1 MKKNLLFVALF
12 LMTLLLRAQTVQIN
26 EASGWLETAFVKW
39 QPVSG
44 AQTYNVYYTGNGFTD
59 KKIDDQLIRSYG
71 SYFRADIPGLKA
83 GSYTIK
89 VKPVVNGNE
98 GTGATTGNLTV
109 SAHDRNGFAF
119 ESGRVPGGY
128 KADGTP
134 KDNVV
139 ILYITQNTKNTIS
152 MNITGASSNPCIG
165 LQNILYAIK
174 KGKDTRPFIIR
185 LIGNITDMTVMEG
198 GDVVIENSN
207 NSSSYV
213 TFEGIGNDAV
223 ANGWGVRLKS
233 ASNIEVNNLGFMNC
247 NSTAGDNVGMQQ
259 DNDHIWVHNCDLFYG
274 NAGSDADQIKG
285 DGALDNKTSTYI
297 TLSYNHF
304 WDNGKASLLGLSE
317 GTTAGLYITY
327 HHNWFDH
334 SDSRHPRVRYYSAH
348 IYNNYYDGV
357 SKYGAGSTMGSSLF
371 VEGNYFRN
379 SKHPMLTSLQ
389 GSDIWDET
397 NQVNNA
403 GTMGTFS
410 GEAGGSIKA
419 FNNTFDASNGTNNM
433 RFVAYNDPNPLFNIS
448 GKISSATDFDAYLA
462 TTRGE
467 VVSSS
472 VKSKSGANTYNNF
485 DTDATLYI
493 KNLVIDQPA
502 VAKTKTTQYAGRV
515 SGGDL
520 QWTFNNATDDTSSLV
535 ITALKSALTNYTGTL
550 VAIQGEGNPPT
561 GTQTLTLTSS
571 SNNNQTVV
579 TGTAITSIV
588 FTWGGDATDATVT
601 GLPASGLTF
610 VKNST
615 AKTITISGSPTA
627 TVSYSIA
634 TSGTS
639 GSPATGSG
647 TITVTASGNQT
658 LTSTGNNNQTIS
670 SGTAITS
677 IVFTWGG
684 DATDATV
691 TGLPAS
697 GLTFV
702 KNSTAK
708 TITISGSPTAT
719 VSYSIATSG
728 TSGSP
733 ATGSGTVTVTAS
745 GNQTLTSSGNNNQ
758 TVSSGTAIAT
768 IVFTWGGNATDVTV
782 TGLPASGLTFVKNS
796 TAKTVTIS
804 GTPTANVSYSVTTSG
819 SAGSPVIASG
829 TITVSTGSSGSEIHN
844 FTTSEKTST
853 FYAITGNM
861 NSTPGSVT
869 YNGLT
874 LTERLKI
881 ESSTTI
887 NYTTTNSSTLTLV
900 FDSNFTGTV
909 KVDNVSYTASS
920 GIVTVSIAAGSH
932 SITKGSVANLFY
944 ISTVYGGGTLK
955 VTPVAESST
964 AENAKIILYPNP
976 VSNTL
981 YLSDSNQKVEKILIY
996 NISGNLIATYGKS
1009 ESMDTSSLIPGT
1021 YLAKIYTVDGSF
1033 NQTLIKK

>member
-1 MKKNLLFVALF
+1 LQFDKQKTTLLTINHLNQTIMKKNLLFLAVF
-12 LMTLLLRAQTVQIN
+12 FVTLQIWAQQVQIT
-26 EASGWLETAFVKW
+26 ESSGWLESAFVKW

-44 AQTYNVYYTGNGFTD
+44 AQTYNVYYSGQGITD

-71 SYFRADIPGLKA
+71 SYFRADIPGLQA
-83 GSYTIK
+83 GTYTVK
-89 VKPVVNGNE
+89 VKPVISGVE
-98 GTGATTGNLTV
+98 GSGTTTGNLTV
-109 SAHDRNGFAF
+109 SAQDRNGFAF
-119 ESGRVPGGY
+119 AGGRVPGGY

-134 KDNVV
+134 KDNAV

-174 KGKDTRPFIIR
+174 KGQDTRPFIIR

-207 NSSSYV
+207 NASSYL
-213 TFEGIGNDAV
+213 TIEGVGTDAV

-233 ASNIEVNNLGFMNC
+233 ASNIEVSNLGFMNC

-317 GTTAGLYITY
+317 GTTSGLYITY

-357 SKYGAGSTMGSSLF
+357 SKYGSGSTLGSSLF

-389 GSDIWDET
+389 GTDIWDEA

-433 RFVAYNDPNPLFNIS
+433 RFVAYNDPNPLYNIS
-448 GKISSATDFDAYLA
+448 GKISSTTDFDAYVA

-467 VVSSS
+467 TVSSA
-472 VKSKSGANTYNNF
+472 VKSKSGANVYNNF
-485 DTDATLYI
+485 DTDAALYV

-502 VAKTKTTQYAGRV
+502 IAKTKTTQYAGRV

-520 QWTFNNATDDTSSLV
+520 KWVFDNSVDDTSSLV

-550 VAIQGEGNPPT
+550 VAVQGEGNPPAS
-561 GTQTLTLTSS
+561 TQTLTSTG
-571 SNNNQTVV
+571 NNNQTV
-579 TGTAITSIV
+579 TSGTAIATIV

-601 GLPASGLTF
+601 GLPASGLSF
-610 VKNST
+610 VKNAT
-615 AKTITISGSPTA
+615 AKTITISGTPTA
-627 TVSYSIA
+627 TLSYSIT
-634 TSGTS
+634 TSGT
-639 GSPATGSG
+639 GTPATASG
-647 TITVTASGNQT
+647 TITVNSAGTQT
-658 LTSTGNNNQTIS
+658 LTSTGNNSQTVA
-670 SGTAITS
+670 SGTAISS

-684 DATDATV
+684 TATDATV

-697 GLTFV
+697 GISFV
-702 KNSTAK
+702 KNTTAK
-708 TITISGSPTAT
+708 TITITGTPTAT
-719 VSYSIATSG
+719 LSYSVATTG
-728 TSGSP
+728 TGTV
-733 ATGSGTVTVTAS
+733 ATGSGTITVT
-745 GNQTLTSSGNNNQ
+745 T
-758 TVSSGTAIAT
+758 
-768 IVFTWGGNATDVTV
+768 
-782 TGLPASGLTFVKNS
+782 
-796 TAKTVTIS
+796 
-804 GTPTANVSYSVTTSG
+804 GTPSG
-819 SAGSPVIASG
+819 D
-829 TITVSTGSSGSEIHN
+829 ENHN
-844 FTTSEKTST
+844 FTTSGKTSS
-853 FYAITGNM
+853 FYTISGNM

-869 YNGLT
+869 YAGLT
-874 LTERLKI
+874 LTARLKI
-881 ESSTTI
+881 ETSTSIT
-887 NYTTTNSSTLTLV
+887 YTTTSASTLTLV
-900 FDSNFTGTV
+900 FDSNFTGTI
-909 KVDNVSYTASS
+909 KVDNVSYTASA
-920 GIVTVSIAAGSH
+920 GIVTASIASGSH
-932 SITKGSVANLFY
+932 TITKGSVANLYY
-944 ISTVYGGGTLK
+944 IGTHYTGGTARMAQTTEVLAEPETAK
-955 VTPVAESST
+955 V
-964 AENAKIILYPNP
+964 ILYPNP
-976 VSNTL
+976 VDTVL
-981 YLSDSNQKVEKILIY
+981 YLSKSTQTVEKVLVY
-996 NISGNLIATYGKS
+996 NMSGTLVSSAGKNA
-1009 ESMDTSSLIPGT
+1009 ESLDLSSLIAGT
-1021 YLAKIYTVDGSF
+1021 YLVKIYTNEGSV
-1033 NQTLIKK
+1033 NQTILKK

>member
-1 MKKNLLFVALF
+1 
-12 LMTLLLRAQTVQIN
+12 MTAQLWAQTIQIN
-26 EASGWLETAFVKW
+26 EASGWLESAFVKW

-83 GSYTIK
+83 GTYTVK
-89 VKPVVNGNE
+89 VKPVVNGTE
-98 GTGATTGNLTV
+98 GTGATTSSLTV
-109 SAHDRNGFAF
+109 TAHDRNGFAF
-119 ESGRVPGGY
+119 EGGRVPGGY

-134 KDNVV
+134 KDNAV

-152 MNITGASSNPCIG
+152 MNITGASANPCIG

-198 GDVVIENSN
+198 GDVVIENAN
-207 NSSSYV
+207 NASSYV
-213 TFEGIGNDAV
+213 TIEGIGDDAV

-233 ASNIEVNNLGFMNC
+233 ASNIEVSNLGFMNC
-247 NSTAGDNVGMQQ
+247 DSTAGDNVGMQQ
-259 DNDHIWVHNCDLFYG
+259 DNDHVWVHNCDLFYG

-317 GTTAGLYITY
+317 GTTSGLYITY

-371 VEGNYFRN
+371 VEGNYYRN

-389 GSDIWDET
+389 GSDIWDEA

-433 RFVAYNDPNPLFNIS
+433 RFVAYNDPNPLYNIA
-448 GKISSATDFDAYLA
+448 GKISSTTDFDAYVA

-467 VVSSS
+467 VVSSA

-485 DTDATLYI
+485 DTDANLYV
-493 KNLVIDQPA
+493 KNLVIDTPA
-502 VAKTKTTQYAGRV
+502 AAKTKTTQYAGRV

-520 QWTFNNATDDTSSLV
+520 KWTFNNATDDTSSLV
-535 ITALKSALTNYTGTL
+535 ITALKTALTNYLGTL
-550 VAIQGEGNPPT
+550 VAVQGEGNPPA
-561 GTQTLTLTSS
+561 GTQTLTLTSG
-571 SNNNQTVV
+571 SNNNQTVAS
-579 TGTAITSIV
+579 GTAISSIV

-601 GLPASGLTF
+601 GLPASGLSF
-610 VKNST
+610 VKNTT
-615 AKTITISGSPTA
+615 AKTITISGT
-627 TVSYSIA
+627 
-634 TSGTS
+634 
-639 GSPATGSG
+639 
-647 TITVTASGNQT
+647 
-658 LTSTGNNNQTIS
+658 
-670 SGTAITS
+670 
-677 IVFTWGG
+677 
-684 DATDATV
+684 
-691 TGLPAS
+691 
-697 GLTFV
+697 
-702 KNSTAK
+702 
-708 TITISGSPTAT
+708 PTAT

-733 ATGSGTVTVTAS
+733 ATGSGTVTVTAA
-745 GNQTLTSSGNNNQ
+745 GNQTLTSTGNNSQ
-758 TVSSGTAIAT
+758 TVSSGTAIAS
-768 IVFTWGGNATDVTV
+768 IVFTWGGNATDASV
-782 TGLPASGLTFVKNS
+782 TGLPSSGLSFVKNT
-796 TAKTVTIS
+796 TAKTITIT

-819 SAGSPVIASG
+819 NAGTPVMASG
-829 TITVSTGSSGSEIHN
+829 TITVTTGSSGGSELHN
-844 FTTSEKTST
+844 FTTSGKTST
-853 FYAITGNM
+853 FYSITGNM

-881 ESSTTI
+881 ESSTSIT
-887 NYTTTNSSTLTLV
+887 YTTTSASTLTLV
-900 FDSNFTGTV
+900 FDSSFTGTI
-909 KVDNVSYTASS
+909 KVDNVSYTASA
-920 GIVTVSIAAGSH
+920 GIVTASIAAGSH
-932 SITKGSVANLFY
+932 TITKGSVANLFY
-944 ISTVYGGGTLK
+944 ISTVYSGSTLRMAVGAETTAK
-955 VTPVAESST
+955 ESTESS
-964 AENAKIILYPNP
+964 KIVLYPNP
-976 VSNTL
+976 VSSTL
-981 YLSDSNQKVEKILIY
+981 FLSDPEQKVQSVLIY
-996 NISGNLIATYGKS
+996 NISGNLVINSGNS
-1009 ESMDTSSLIPGT
+1009 ESIDTSSLIPGT
-1021 YLAKIYTVDGSF
+1021 YLAKIITVDGSI

>member
-1 MKKNLLFVALF
+1 MKKNLLFVAVF
-12 LMTLLLRAQTVQIN
+12 LMTVQLWAQTIQIN

-59 KKIDDQLIRSYG
+59 QKIDDQLIRSYG

-83 GSYTIK
+83 GTYTVK
-89 VKPVVNGNE
+89 VKPVVNGTE

-109 SAHDRNGFAF
+109 TAHDRNGFAF

-134 KDNVV
+134 KDNAV

-152 MNITGASSNPCIG
+152 MNITGASANPCIG

-198 GDVVIENSN
+198 GDVVIENAN
-207 NSSSYV
+207 NASSYV
-213 TFEGIGNDAV
+213 TFEGIGDDAV

-233 ASNIEVNNLGFMNC
+233 ASNIEVSNLGFMNC

-259 DNDHIWVHNCDLFYG
+259 DNDHVWVHNCDLFYG

-317 GTTAGLYITY
+317 GTTSGLYITY

-357 SKYGAGSTMGSSLF
+357 SKYGAGSTLGSSLF
-371 VEGNYFRN
+371 IEGNYYRN

-389 GSDIWDET
+389 GSDIWDEA

-433 RFVAYNDPNPLFNIS
+433 RFVAYNDPNPIYNIS
-448 GKISSATDFDAYLA
+448 GKISSTTDFDAYVA
-462 TTRGE
+462 STRGE
-467 VVSSS
+467 VVSST
-472 VKSKSGANTYNNF
+472 VKSKSGANVYNNF
-485 DTDATLYI
+485 DTDANLYV
-493 KNLVIDQPA
+493 KNLTIDTPA
-502 VAKTKTTQYAGRV
+502 AAKTKTTQYAGRV

-520 QWTFNNATDDTSSLV
+520 KWTFNNATDDTSSLV
-535 ITALKSALTNYTGTL
+535 ITALKTALTNYTGNL
-550 VAIQGEGNPPT
+550 VSVQGEGNPPA
-561 GTQTLTLTSS
+561 GTQTLTLTSA

-579 TGTAITSIV
+579 SGTAISSIV
-588 FTWGGDATDATVT
+588 FTWSGTATDAAVT

-610 VKNST
+610 VKNTT
-615 AKTITISGSPTA
+615 AKTITISGT
-627 TVSYSIA
+627 
-634 TSGTS
+634 
-639 GSPATGSG
+639 
-647 TITVTASGNQT
+647 
-658 LTSTGNNNQTIS
+658 
-670 SGTAITS
+670 
-677 IVFTWGG
+677 
-684 DATDATV
+684 
-691 TGLPAS
+691 
-697 GLTFV
+697 
-702 KNSTAK
+702 
-708 TITISGSPTAT
+708 PTAT

-733 ATGSGTVTVTAS
+733 ATGSGTVTVTPA
-745 GNQTLTSSGNNNQ
+745 GTQTLTSSGNNSQ
-758 TVSSGTAIAT
+758 TVSSGTAIAS
-768 IVFTWGGNATDVTV
+768 IVFTWGGNATDASV
-782 TGLPASGLTFVKNS
+782 TGLPASGLSFVKNT
-796 TAKTVTIS
+796 TAKTITIT

-819 SAGSPVIASG
+819 TAGTPVTASG
-829 TITVSTGSSGSEIHN
+829 TITVTTGSGGGSELHN
-844 FTTSEKTST
+844 FTTSGKTST
-853 FYAITGNM
+853 FYSITGNM

-881 ESSTTI
+881 ESSTSIT
-887 NYTTTNSSTLTLV
+887 YTTASASTLTLV
-900 FDSNFTGTV
+900 FDSSFTGTI
-909 KVDNVSYTASS
+909 KVDNVSYTASA
-920 GIVTVSIAAGSH
+920 GIVTASIAAGSH
-932 SITKGSVANLFY
+932 TITKGSVANLFY
-944 ISTVYGGGTLK
+944 ISTVYGGSTLRMA
-955 VTPVAESST
+955 VATETSAIESTETSQ
-964 AENAKIILYPNP
+964 IILYPNP
-976 VSNTL
+976 VSSTL
-981 YLSDSNQKVEKILIY
+981 YLSDPEHKVQKVLIY
-996 NISGNLIATYGKS
+996 NISGNLVINSGNI
-1009 ESMDTSSLIPGT
+1009 ESIDTSSLIPGT